1 MESRPAND
9 VSPGLLASLFNSAYS
24 VYPSGSPGFDA
35 ETMTAWLSRNRISLQ
50 RSHVFYSADGV
61 DEALGIALVARR
73 SDKPTHSRLAMIGII
88 PTAQGHGYGSEGVD
102 LVISA
107 ERASG
112 TEILELECLVNDTK
126 ALTMYQRRRFQAVL
140 EMPEWESEVID
151 QMEWHE
157 DPGRATLKETTVDEV
172 ERIIEEH
179 GDKERLPWQA
189 YMLSSQRSA
198 KRAFRLGHAYCAISD
213 PDEEESGEPVSLA
226 SLIVEEECRGQGQAW
241 DLIRCVLSRYKG
253 RRWSVPGVFPRS
265 GLLGRLPGDETDHG
279 QVLMRLK
286 LNGSGG

>member
-1 MESRPAND
+1 MKSRPAHEA
-9 VSPGLLASLFNSAYS
+9 SPGLLASLFNAAYS

-35 ETMTAWLSRNRISLQ
+35 ETMTAWLIRNRISLQ
-50 RSHVFYSADGV
+50 RSHVFYPGDGP

-88 PTAQGHGYGSEGVD
+88 PTAQGHGYGSKGLD
-102 LVISA
+102 MVISA

-112 TEILELECLVNDTK
+112 TEVLELECLIDDTK
-126 ALTMYQRRRFQAVL
+126 ALTMYHRRRFEAVL

-151 QMEWHE
+151 QFEWHE
-157 DPGRATLKETTVDEV
+157 DPGKAALEEITVGEV

-179 GDKERLPWQA
+179 GDKERLAWQA
-189 YMLSSQRSA
+189 YMLSSHRSA

-213 PDEEESGEPVSLA
+213 PDEEESGQPISLA
-226 SLIVEEECRGQGQAW
+226 SLIVEEEYRGQGQAW

-265 GLLGRLPGDETDHG
+265 GLMGRLPGEESDHG

-286 LNGSGG
+286 LN